1 MANAAYGGASG
12 GSGGGFVSGADLG
25 YSKTGIESLLQD
37 IKANVIE
44 KASGELGD
52 KKKSLDNAIDII
64 WNGQSADTFKT
75 NMQNDVG
82 IIQKAL
88 TDLYAAL
95 ESEVNQVG
103 QEVGRIDEKLVEE
116 RNAAGK

>member
-1 MANAAYGGASG
+1 MTNAVHAD
-12 GSGGGFVSGADLG
+12 GSAVGGGFVADADLG
-25 YSKTGIESLLQD
+25 YSKSGIEGLLAD

-52 KKKSLDNAIDII
+52 KKKDLDTAIDTI

-75 NMQNDVG
+75 NMQNDVT
-82 IIQKAL
+82 IIQQAL
-88 TDLYAAL
+88 VDLYAAL

-116 RNAAGK
+116 RNAAGN